1 MNRDVI
7 AGKWHQIRG
16 DLKTRW
22 AKLTDNDVE
31 RAEGSFEYLVGL
43 VQERYGMVREV
54 AERQV
59 REFGRGYESEA
70 GREDARDDSDDTG
83 PTHH

>member
-7 AGKWHQIRG
+7 AGKWRQIKG
-16 DLKTRW
+16 DVKSRW
-22 AKLTDNDVE
+22 AKLTDDDLE
-31 RAEGSFEYLVGL
+31 RAEGNFEYLVGL
-43 VQERYGMVREV
+43 VQERYGMVRDV

-59 REFGRGYESEA
+59 REFGRKYETA
-70 GREDARDDSDDTG
+70 DDDTSDEAQREP

>member
-7 AGKWHQIRG
+7 AGKWHQIKG

-22 AKLTDNDVE
+22 AKLTDDDLE
-31 RAEGSFEYLVGL
+31 RTEGNFEYLVGL

-59 REFGRGYESEA
+59 REFGRTYEPAAEGSAES
-70 GREDARDDSDDTG
+70 GDRPER
-83 PTHH
+83 PIHH